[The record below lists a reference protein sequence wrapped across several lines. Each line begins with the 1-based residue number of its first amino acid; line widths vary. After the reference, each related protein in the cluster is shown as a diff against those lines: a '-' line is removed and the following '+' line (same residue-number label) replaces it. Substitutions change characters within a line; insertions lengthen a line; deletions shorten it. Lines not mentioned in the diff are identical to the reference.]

1 MTTDRDGT
9 SARHLDRRFALLAA
23 AALLAIGWWPQD
35 GQPNRAFGVVATLP
49 ALPALLAL
57 AGAFL
62 PVRGQ
67 AVGIGLFWAA
77 WGTAWGV
84 AAIGLFGLGLVGFAG
99 PLLTGLA
106 LATTPNSVPERLKFD
121 WRYVVVFAAA
131 FWGMLLLLVV

>member
-1 MTTDRDGT
+1 MNFDSKSLD
-9 SARHLDRRFALLAA
+9 ARQLDRLFALLAA

-35 GQPNRAFGVVATLP
+35 GQPNRAFGIVAT
-49 ALPALLAL
+49 LPALLAL
-57 AGAFL
+57 AGTFL

-67 AVGIGLFWAA
+67 AVGISLLWAA

-106 LATTPNSVPERLKFD
+106 LATTPNRVPERLKFD

>member
-9 SARHLDRRFALLAA
+9 SARQLDRLFALLAA
-23 AALLAIGWWPQD
+23 AALLAVGWWPQD
-35 GQPNRAFGVVATLP
+35 GHPNRAFGIVATLP
-49 ALPALLAL
+49 ALLVL
-57 AGAFL
+57 AGTFL
-62 PVRGQ
+62 PARGQ
-67 AVGIGLFWAA
+67 AVGISLLWAA

-106 LATTPNSVPERLKFD
+106 LATTPNRVPERLKFD

-131 FWGMLLLLVV
+131 FWGMLLLLFV